1 MLSNI
6 FKNFG
11 INLLTSSGEL
21 RSLVDVLEDMYLKLN
36 TEQFVKLMNEIRKA
50 ELASNLF
57 DEMRGR
63 KYLEV

>member
-1 MLSNI
+1 MLSDI

>member
-1 MLSNI
+1 MLSDI

-11 INLLTSSGEL
+11 ITLLNSNGEL

>member
-1 MLSNI
+1 
-6 FKNFG
+6 
-11 INLLTSSGEL
+11 
-21 RSLVDVLEDMYLKLN
+21 MYLKLN